1 MQSMMRWAAK
11 WTAFAGFGSLVI
23 LAFAERAY
31 SFDEESDKIVVAVY
45 EFEIRYLQNRPLNE
59 AASFCLMMDG
69 LRVRKR
75 VDGRPLG
82 NGASNEVVAAL
93 RGRGYDVYSS
103 NDCAYSG
110 DGLYPRSSSKA
121 SIIVGIEPFKFEGND
136 VPIITSHYQVGS
148 SCEER
153 TLKLIRRNGDYEVIE
168 SEMTVIC

>member
-1 MQSMMRWAAK
+1 MMRWAAK

-45 EFEIRYLQNRPLNE
+45 EYEIKQQLQHQNE

-69 LRVRKR
+69 LRQRKR

-82 NGASNEVVAAL
+82 DGASNEVVAAL

-110 DGLYPRSSSKA
+110 DGVYPRSSSKA
-121 SIIVGIEPFKFEGND
+121 SIIVGIEPFKFDGSD
-136 VPIITSHYQVGS
+136 VPIIS
-148 SCEER
+148 SSYLVASLSCGGHR
-153 TLKLIRRNGDYEVIE
+153 LKLRRRNGDYEVIE
-168 SEMTVIC
+168 SEREYIC